1 MMNIR
6 FKYNYDVEF
15 LLRTNSRIVIEGTGQ
30 WEVNEEDIAYEFE
43 IDPEEN
49 FIEFCKNYF
58 WYQLDIDP
66 DRIEFN
72 LEDLKQLEKYCNNET
87 DRD

>member
-1 MMNIR
+1 MNIR

-15 LLRTNSRIVIEGTGQ
+15 LLRTNSRIIIEGTGQ
-30 WEVNEEDIAYEFE
+30 WEVNEEDFVYEFE

-72 LEDLKQLEKYCNNET
+72 LDDLKRLEKYCNNET
-87 DRD
+87 DRN

>member
-1 MMNIR
+1 MNIR

-15 LLRTNSRIVIEGTGQ
+15 LLRINSRIVIEGTGQ

-72 LEDLKQLEKYCNNET
+72 LDDLKQLEKYCNNET
-87 DRD
+87 DRN

>member
-15 LLRTNSRIVIEGTGQ
+15 YLRTNSRIIIEGTGQ
-30 WEVNEEDIAYEFE
+30 WEVNEDDIAYEFE

-72 LEDLKQLEKYCNNET
+72 LDDLKQLEKYCNNET
-87 DRD
+87 DRN

>member
-15 LLRTNSRIVIEGTGQ
+15 LLRTNSRIIIEGTGQ

-72 LEDLKQLEKYCNNET
+72 LGDLKQLEKYCNNET
-87 DRD
+87 DRN